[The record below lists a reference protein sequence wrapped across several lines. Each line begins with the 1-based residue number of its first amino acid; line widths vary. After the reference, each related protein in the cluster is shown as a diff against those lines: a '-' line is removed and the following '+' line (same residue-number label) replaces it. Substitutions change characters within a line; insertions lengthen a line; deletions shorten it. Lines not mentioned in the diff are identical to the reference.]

1 MSDRMRLSGMY
12 SGMDTEA
19 VIQQLVAVK
28 QTKVTNLKNEQ
39 LKLEWKQTKWQD
51 LNSKIYSLYSNTLS
65 NLRLQGSYAKKSTT
79 CSDTTKA
86 TVVASEGAINGTQT
100 LKINKV
106 AKTGYLTGAELKGKA
121 NGDKWSSTDTLAS
134 MDSSMV
140 GKKISVTTGKGSD
153 AKTTEIEITGD
164 MKISEF
170 VTKLNEAGVKAS
182 FDEKNQRFF
191 ISAKASG
198 EANEFT
204 ITDDSGTNSALRT
217 LGIDNNEYLVSD
229 AITTA
234 DGTKL
239 TGTEKIEDLSANLVG
254 KTIDV
259 VANGKT
265 TSITIVDTTTIA
277 DLQDKFKEAGVGG
290 TFDLK
295 SQSFVFNSGIDDFA
309 VSVQGA
315 TDNTDLAALGLDNF
329 SKRKGS
335 DCVKIAA
342 QDSEIVL
349 NGATFKS
356 DSNAF
361 SINGLTINVTSPTEE
376 ELSIVT
382 TTDYDGVYNTIK
394 DFLTEYNELI
404 NEMDKLYNSDSAR
417 KYTMLTDEEKEAMT
431 EEEIEKWEDTIK
443 NSLLRKDSTLSKVM
457 NSMVNIMMEG
467 YESNGQT
474 KYLSD
479 YGIETLSYFLASDNE
494 HHAYHINGDPDDE
507 FTAEKEDEL
516 KKALAEDPEG
526 TAEFFANLCKNMY
539 TKLDELMQTSEYSSV
554 YKVYNDK
561 KLKSDYDDYTT
572 RIKEAEEE
580 LNDYEDKWYD
590 KFTAMEVALSK
601 LQSNTNAVTSMLGM

>member
-65 NLRLQGSYAKKSTT
+65 NLRLQGSYAKKTTT

-86 TVVASEGAINGTQT
+86 TVIASEGAINGTQT
-100 LKINKV
+100 LKVNKV
-106 AKTGYLTGAELKGKA
+106 AKTGYLTGAEIKSKSDGS
-121 NGDKWSSTDTLAS
+121 KWTASDTVAS
-134 MDSSMV
+134 MDSSLI
-140 GKKISVTTGKGSD
+140 GKTISVTTGKGSD
-153 AKTTEIEITGD
+153 AKTTEIEIESD
-164 MKISEF
+164 MKISDF
-170 VTKLNEAGVKAS
+170 VSKLNEAGVTAS

-204 ITDDSGTNSALRT
+204 ITDDSGTNVALRT

-234 DGTKL
+234 DGKKL
-239 TGTEKIEDLSANLVG
+239 TGTEKIADLSANLVG

-265 TSITIVDTTTIA
+265 TSITIDDTTTIA

-290 TFDLK
+290 TFDLA
-295 SQSFVFNSGIDDFA
+295 SQSFVFDSGIEDFA

-329 SKRKGS
+329 SERKGS

-361 SINGLTINVTSPTEE
+361 SINGLTINVTAVTEE
-376 ELSIVT
+376 DLAIVT
-382 TTDYDGVYNTIK
+382 STDYDGVYNTIK

-526 TAEFFANLCKNMY
+526 TAEFFANLCKKMY
-539 TKLDELMQTSEYSSV
+539 TSLNDLMGTSEYSSV

-561 KLKSDYDDYTT
+561 KLKSEYDEYTT
-572 RIKEAEEE
+572 KIKEAEEE